1 MLCYDNGYCINYI
14 TKNVIDTNKTPEKT
28 RDSLQTSPELAPGL
42 SSTFFKVVAGGVGS
56 GVANPGLNVCG
67 S

>member
-1 MLCYDNGYCINYI
+1 MLCYDNGYCISYI
-14 TKNVIDTNKTPEKT
+14 TKNVIDTSKTPEKT

-42 SSTFFKVVAGGVGS
+42 SSTFFKVVAGGDGS
-56 GVANPGLNVCG
+56 GVAISGLNVCG

>member
-1 MLCYDNGYCINYI
+1 MLCYDNEYCINYI
-14 TKNVIDTNKTPEKT
+14 TQNVIDTSKTPEKT
-28 RDSLQTSPELAPGL
+28 RDSLQTSPELAPSL

-56 GVANPGLNVCG
+56 GVANSGLNVCG